1 METLKVKTGRLSM
14 SIVKIK
20 TAMCFLTI
28 MSICAGCHDKL
39 GPTTGD
45 IQCGNET
52 YHISIKE
59 VSKNDSGYTLVSI
72 KGDLPGQMI
81 IRNGKVYPI
90 LGVKIIAGGTFD
102 YQAFSVEYGEY
113 TFSYSTK
120 KDPERIIVYDT
131 GGSGSTLIFDG
142 KTKTIIE

>member
-20 TAMCFLTI
+20 TAICFLTI
-28 MSICAGCHDKL
+28 MLICTGCPEPL
-39 GPTTGD
+39 GPTSGD
-45 IQCGNET
+45 IKCGSET
-52 YHISIKE
+52 YSISIGE
-59 VSKNDSGYTLVSI
+59 VTKNDSGYTLVTI

-102 YQAFSVEYGEY
+102 YEYFSVKSGEY
-113 TFSYSTK
+113 TFSFSTK

-131 GGSGSTLIFDG
+131 GNSSAILIFDG